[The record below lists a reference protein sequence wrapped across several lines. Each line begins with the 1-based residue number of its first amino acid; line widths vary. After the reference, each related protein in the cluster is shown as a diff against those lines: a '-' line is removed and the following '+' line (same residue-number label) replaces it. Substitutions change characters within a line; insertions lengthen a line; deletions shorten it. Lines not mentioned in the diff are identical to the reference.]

1 MNIKWKIVKS
11 NYDINEINL
20 VILWENEKI
29 EILIIVK
36 DEISQDIKINNEYL
50 KCMIKMIF
58 KMQYVFIEKKLV
70 IFDVK
75 NLKLKVLF
83 Q

>member
-1 MNIKWKIVKS
+1 VNIKWKIVKS